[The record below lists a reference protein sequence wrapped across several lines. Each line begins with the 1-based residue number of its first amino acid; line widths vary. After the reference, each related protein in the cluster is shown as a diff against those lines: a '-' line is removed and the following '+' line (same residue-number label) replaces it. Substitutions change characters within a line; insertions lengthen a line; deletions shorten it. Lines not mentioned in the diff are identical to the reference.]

1 MKTIMSSGPGFF
13 TARSRKVDPEIP
25 AGALRIYVARIEIYE
40 IPPGN
45 EMDDISFELLVA
57 KAQDNPTMAKALIEL
72 GKAISANKVMLEK
85 EANK

>member
-13 TARSRKVDPEIP
+13 TARSRKADPEIP

-45 EMDDISFELLVA
+45 GMDDISFELQ
-57 KAQDNPTMAKALIEL
+57 AQDNPTMAKALIEL

-85 EANK
+85 EATK